1 MPIPDHA
8 IRTADVD
15 GFRVV
20 YAHQEEFDNLRR
32 EIFGDRAYRF
42 DWRGAAPRILDC
54 GAHIGL
60 SVLYFKRR
68 WPRAQITAFEPS
80 PDTFALLERNVGSN
94 GLADVELVNAAI
106 TASGDATSF
115 YVPRDPLFWHWG
127 DAATR
132 APWYDPEYYREITVR
147 AVRLSAYLAGPVDF
161 LKLDIEG
168 LETAVLREADAAG
181 RLAMIR
187 RAVIEYHGS
196 TKTPEN
202 SLPWLRDVLARRGFA
217 TAVRQGGRLTAE
229 ADLSRTGAWTALV
242 HADRSRARLWWGF
255 RREIAGRA
263 AQKARR
269 VAELNR

>member
-8 IRTADVD
+8 IRTADAD

-20 YAHQEEFDNLRR
+20 YAHQEEFDNLCG
-32 EIFGDRAYRF
+32 EIFGDGAYRF
-42 DWRGAAPRILDC
+42 DCRRAAPRIVDC

-127 DAATR
+127 DAGPVGTTPSTTGR
-132 APWYDPEYYREITVR
+132 SRCLPCDSRRT
-147 AVRLSAYLAGPVDF
+147 SAGPWTSSSSIS
-161 LKLDIEG
+161 KG
-168 LETAVLREADAAG
+168 SETAVLREADAAG
-181 RLAMIR
+181 RLACF
-187 RAVIEYHGS
+187 GS
-196 TKTPEN
+196 SFSRCDELGSGKPAF
-202 SLPWLRDVLARRGFA
+202 SGSGLPN
-217 TAVRQGGRLTAE
+217 
-229 ADLSRTGAWTALV
+229 
-242 HADRSRARLWWGF
+242 F
-255 RREIAGRA
+255 RKPISCVSPRE
-263 AQKARR
+263 
-269 VAELNR
+269 

>member
-20 YAHQEEFDNLRR
+20 FAHQEEFDNLCR
-32 EIFGDRAYRF
+32 EIFGDGAYRF
-42 DWRGAAPRILDC
+42 DCRRAAPRIVDC

-127 DAATR
+127 DAGPVGTTPSTTGR
-132 APWYDPEYYREITVR
+132 SRCLPCDSRRT
-147 AVRLSAYLAGPVDF
+147 SAGPWTSSSSIS
-161 LKLDIEG
+161 KG
-168 LETAVLREADAAG
+168 SETAVLREADAAG
-181 RLAMIR
+181 RLACF
-187 RAVIEYHGS
+187 GS
-196 TKTPEN
+196 SFSRCDELGSGKPAF
-202 SLPWLRDVLARRGFA
+202 SGSGLPN
-217 TAVRQGGRLTAE
+217 
-229 ADLSRTGAWTALV
+229 
-242 HADRSRARLWWGF
+242 F
-255 RREIAGRA
+255 RKPISCVSPRE
-263 AQKARR
+263 
-269 VAELNR
+269 

>member
-8 IRTADVD
+8 IRTADAD

-20 YAHQEEFDNLRR
+20 YAHQEEFDNLCG
-32 EIFGDRAYRF
+32 EIFGDGAYRF
-42 DWRGAAPRILDC
+42 DCRRAAPRIVDC

-115 YVPRDPLFWHWG
+115 NVPRDPLFWHWG
-127 DAATR
+127 DAGPVGTTPSTTGR
-132 APWYDPEYYREITVR
+132 SRSP
-147 AVRLSAYLAGPVDF
+147 AVRLSAYLGWPVDF

-168 LETAVLREADAAG
+168 LG
-181 RLAMIR
+181 NR
-187 RAVIEYHGS
+187 RA
-196 TKTPEN
+196 P
-202 SLPWLRDVLARRGFA
+202 R
-217 TAVRQGGRLTAE
+217 GGRRRATGMFRILFLT
-229 ADLSRTGAWTALV
+229 LR
-242 HADRSRARLWWGF
+242 
-255 RREIAGRA
+255 
-263 AQKARR
+263 
-269 VAELNR
+269 

>member
-8 IRTADVD
+8 IRTADAD

-20 YAHQEEFDNLRR
+20 YAHQEEFDNLCG
-32 EIFGDRAYRF
+32 EIFGDGAYRF
-42 DWRGAAPRILDC
+42 DCRRAAPRIVDC

-127 DAATR
+127 DAA
-132 APWYDPEYYREITVR
+132 PWYDPEHYREITVPCR
-147 AVRLSAYLAGPVDF
+147 ATLGVPRLARGLPQARYRRARKPPCSARRTPPGDWHVSDALSHAAMNSVPENQRSAGRGCRIFESLSAAF
-161 LKLDIEG
+161 HREG
-168 LETAVLREADAAG
+168 ESMQVGIASA
-181 RLAMIR
+181 
-187 RAVIEYHGS
+187 Y
-196 TKTPEN
+196 
-202 SLPWLRDVLARRGFA
+202 
-217 TAVRQGGRLTAE
+217 QGLT
-229 ADLSRTGAWTALV
+229 
-242 HADRSRARLWWGF
+242 
-255 RREIAGRA
+255 I
-263 AQKARR
+263 
-269 VAELNR
+269 

>member
-20 YAHQEEFDNLRR
+20 FAHQEEFDNLCR
-32 EIFGDRAYRF
+32 EIFGDGAYRF
-42 DWRGAAPRILDC
+42 DCRRAAPRIVDC

-80 PDTFALLERNVGSN
+80 PDTFALLERNLGSN

-127 DAATR
+127 DAGPVGTTPSTTGRSRCLPCDSRRTSAG
-132 APWYDPEYYREITVR
+132 PWTSSSSISKGSKPPCSARRTPPGDWHVSDPLSHAAMNSVPENQRSAGRGCRIFES
-147 AVRLSAYLAGPVDF
+147 LSAAFHRESESTQVGIASAYQ
-161 LKLDIEG
+161 G
-168 LETAVLREADAAG
+168 LT
-181 RLAMIR
+181 I
-187 RAVIEYHGS
+187 
-196 TKTPEN
+196 
-202 SLPWLRDVLARRGFA
+202 
-217 TAVRQGGRLTAE
+217 
-229 ADLSRTGAWTALV
+229 
-242 HADRSRARLWWGF
+242 
-255 RREIAGRA
+255 
-263 AQKARR
+263 
-269 VAELNR
+269 

>member
-8 IRTADVD
+8 IRTADAD

-20 YAHQEEFDNLRR
+20 YAHQEEFDNLCG
-32 EIFGDRAYRF
+32 EIFGDGAYRF
-42 DWRGAAPRILDC
+42 DCRRAAPRIVDC

-127 DAATR
+127 DAGPVGTTPSTTGR
-132 APWYDPEYYREITVR
+132 SRSP
-147 AVRLSAYLAGPVDF
+147 AVRLSAYLGWPVDF

-181 RLAMIR
+181 RLACF
-187 RAVIEYHGS
+187 GS
-196 TKTPEN
+196 SFSRCDELGSGKPAF
-202 SLPWLRDVLARRGFA
+202 SGSGLPN
-217 TAVRQGGRLTAE
+217 
-229 ADLSRTGAWTALV
+229 
-242 HADRSRARLWWGF
+242 F
-255 RREIAGRA
+255 RKPISCVSPRE
-263 AQKARR
+263 
-269 VAELNR
+269 